1 MKSFTA
7 FLDSLPIPILQAP
20 MVGASFDAMTVAVS
34 RAGGLGNFAAAT
46 LSPGEIGPA
55 IDALR
60 AELGAAPF
68 GVNLLMAPPLKP
80 EPAEVDTA
88 LARLAP
94 WYAELG
100 VDLPGHPNSFAQDLS
115 AQVEAVARAA
125 PPVASFTF
133 SILTRDQ
140 VEALHAAGT
149 YVVGTANTVAEAR
162 AWADVGADAIC
173 AQGFEAGGHH
183 AYFLDSDIEASS
195 VGTFALTATVRQ
207 AVDLP
212 VIAAGGIMDGKGVA
226 AALAL
231 GASAVQMGSAFLLA
245 DEATNGPTWQAAIRG
260 AGDDATRLTRAF
272 SGRYARGL
280 ENRFMREMRAAQE
293 DVPPYP
299 IQNRLTQAMRA
310 AANKAGDPEMVSL
323 WAGQAITLARPGKAG
338 ELIKAWWAE
347 AQAVAQDLA
356 KQTAARGAASA

>member
-1 MKSFTA
+1 MKTFESFLEA
-7 FLDSLPIPILQAP
+7 LPIPILQAP
-20 MVGASFDAMTVAVS
+20 MVGASFDAMTIAVS
-34 RAGGLGNFAAAT
+34 RAGGLGNLPAAA
-46 LSPGEIGPA
+46 LSPADIGPA
-55 IDALR
+55 VEALR
-60 AELGAAPF
+60 AELGPIPF
-68 GVNLLMAPPLKP
+68 GVNLLMAPPLAP
-80 EPAEVDTA
+80 EPAEVDAA

-100 VDLPGHPNSFAQDLS
+100 APVPDHPNSYAQDLE
-115 AQVEAVARAA
+115 AQVEAVTRAA

-133 SILTRDQ
+133 SILTRAQ
-140 VEALHAAGT
+140 VDALHAAGT

-162 AWADVGADAIC
+162 AWAQAGADGIC

-195 VGTFALTATVRQ
+195 AGTFALVATVRQ

-212 VIAAGGIMDGKGVA
+212 VIAAGGIMDGRGVA

-245 DEATNGPTWQAAIRG
+245 DEAVNGPTWQAAIRG

-280 ENRFMREMRAAQE
+280 ENRFMRQMRAVQE
-293 DVPPYP
+293 EVPAYP
-299 IQNRLTQAMRA
+299 IQNRLTQALRA
-310 AANKAGDPEMVSL
+310 AANTAGDPEMMSL
-323 WAGQAITLARPGKAG
+323 WAGQAIKLAEPGRAG
-338 ELIKAWWAE
+338 EMVRLWWAQARE
-347 AQAVAQDLA
+347 AAEVLA
-356 KQTAARGAASA
+356 KQTAARGG